1 MTDRQAQKDAL
12 LEAAL
17 EHVPFDGWG
26 RPAIAAAARDLDL
39 EPITARRLFP
49 RGGESLLDAFDDWAD
64 RQMLARLETMDLE
77 TMRVPDRIAA
87 AVRAR
92 LEVLIPYREATR
104 RAVAARALP
113 STALGGWQSLW
124 RTVDRMWLAA
134 GDTKSE
140 GLNTYTKRALLAGV
154 YTSAVLYWLEDDSPH
169 HDDTWK
175 FIDRR
180 IADVMS
186 IQRVKSQVEDF
197 AAKMPFAKSKRR

>member
-1 MTDRQAQKDAL
+1 MTDRQAQKDAV

-26 RPAIAAAARDLDL
+26 RPALAAAARDLDL

-77 TMRVPDRIAA
+77 TMRITDRVGA

-92 LEVLIPYREATR
+92 LEVLTPYREATR
-104 RAVAARALP
+104 RAVSARALP

-134 GDTKSE
+134 GDSKSD

-154 YTSAVLYWLEDDSPH
+154 YTSAVLYWLEDNSPNH
-169 HDDTWK
+169 EDTWR
-175 FIDRR
+175 FVDRR
-180 IADVMS
+180 IGDVMRLRKVKD
-186 IQRVKSQVEDF
+186 RVDDF
-197 AAKMPFAKSKRR
+197 TSRLPIPRPKRH

>member
-26 RPAIAAAARDLDL
+26 RPALVAAARDLDL

-64 RQMLARLETMDLE
+64 RQMLARLETMDIE
-77 TMRVPDRIAA
+77 TMRIHERIAA

-92 LEVLIPYREATR
+92 LEVLTPYREATR
-104 RAVAARALP
+104 RAVSARALP

-134 GDTKSE
+134 GDTKSDQ
-140 GLNTYTKRALLAGV
+140 LNTYTKRALLAGV
-154 YTSAVLYWLEDDSPH
+154 YTATLLYWLEDNSPG

-175 FIDRR
+175 FLDRR
-180 IADVMS
+180 LADVMR
-186 IQRVKSQVEDF
+186 IQKVKDQVEDL
-197 AAKMPFAKSKRR
+197 ASRLPIPRPKRG